1 MGQSDG
7 ELQRGDQLEM
17 KERCHSNQ
25 LEPKMK
31 KCGLLTQLTIK
42 NRASLGSAVALS
54 SNSNGI
60 TKDLVFLA
68 VCVLHLNFI

>member
-1 MGQSDG
+1 MAPSNLQG
-7 ELQRGDQLEM
+7 EQLEM
-17 KERCHSNQ
+17 KKGATPNQ

-31 KCGLLTQLTIK
+31 KCRLLTQLTTK

-68 VCVLHLNFI
+68 VCVPRLNFI